1 MIFCVAGTLV
11 NVAGFMHF
19 WGLTIGRRGLI
30 IGRSGLIICVGGS
43 LKVGGLIKGRRAHYW

>member
-19 WGLTIGRRGLI
+19 WGLTIGRRGLT
-30 IGRSGLIICVGGS
+30 IGWRGLTIDRR
-43 LKVGGLIKGRRAHYW
+43 GLTIGMMGLL